1 MDKQLLRYLGKFKKD
16 TFLTPIFVFI
26 EALLEVMI
34 PYLMA
39 TLIDDGIDKG
49 NLNYTTKLGLLLL
62 AFAIISLF
70 LGIVAARL
78 SSRASAG
85 LHSLCRCKRPPGRR

>member
-49 NLNYTTKLGLLLL
+49 NIGYTTKLGLLLL
-62 AFAIISLF
+62 AFVGVLISQPSAVTSLPT
-70 LGIVAARL
+70 
-78 SSRASAG
+78 SSQNF
-85 LHSLCRCKRPPGRR
+85 